1 MHLTVPDALIPL
13 YLTATRANQP
23 FVTADGARR
32 RVRER
37 FERPVPFGPPR
48 RLEGVE
54 VRRRLPDPLGWPVY
68 DVVPAPAGGRPSAP
82 DGVVVYLHGG
92 GWVHEIAPQH
102 WRLTVRIARETG
114 HRVLVPIHP
123 LLPRGTARPVR
134 DGVVELIQEEL
145 AAGHDVRLAGDSSGG
160 QIALS
165 AALRLRDE
173 GTVLSATTLLSPAL
187 DLTWRNPRI
196 DAVQSLDPW
205 LARPGGA
212 VLADA
217 WRGTD
222 ALEDPVASPLFGD
235 MAGLGPLTILT
246 GTHDVLNPDAHVLRD
261 KATAAGV
268 EVTWH
273 EEEGQ
278 VHVYAL
284 LPTAVGDRGARA
296 LVESLRS
303 P

>member
-1 MHLTVPDALIPL
+1 MHLTVPGALIPL
-13 YLTATRANQP
+13 YLSVTRANQP
-23 FVTADGARR
+23 FVTADGARQR
-32 RVRER
+32 IRER
-37 FERPVPFGPPR
+37 FERPVSFAPPR
-48 RLEGVE
+48 RLEGVA
-54 VRRRLPDPLGWPVY
+54 VQRRLPDPLGWPVY
-68 DVVPAPAGGRPSAP
+68 DVVPGTVGGRPSAP
-82 DGVVVYLHGG
+82 GGVVVYLHGG

-102 WRLTVRIARETG
+102 WRLIARIARETG
-114 HRVLVPIHP
+114 HREVVPIHP
-123 LLPRGTARPVR
+123 LLPRGTVRPVR
-134 DGVVELIQEEL
+134 DGVLALMQEEL
-145 AAGHDVRLAGDSSGG
+145 AAGHTVRLAGDSSGG
-160 QIALS
+160 QIVLS
-165 AALRLRDE
+165 AALQLRDE
-173 GTVLSATTLLSPAL
+173 GTVLPATTLLSPAL

-196 DAVQSLDPW
+196 DAVQPYDPW

-222 ALEDPVASPLFGD
+222 SFEDPLVSPLFGD

-246 GTHDVLNPDAHVLRD
+246 GTHDVLNPDAHLLRD

-273 EEEGQ
+273 EEAGQ

-296 LVESLRS
+296 LMESLS
-303 P
+303 AP